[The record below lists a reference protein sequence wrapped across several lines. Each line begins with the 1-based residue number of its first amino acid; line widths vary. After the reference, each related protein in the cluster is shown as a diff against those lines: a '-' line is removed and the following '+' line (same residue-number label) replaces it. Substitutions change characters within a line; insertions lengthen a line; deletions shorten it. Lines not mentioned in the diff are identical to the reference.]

1 MNKYTHI
8 YIYHVHTSVYMHVH
22 THIYIYTLGY
32 TVTHTYKQH
41 INIYIYI
48 CVYIYIYIHRYRHI
62 FIYICTLII
71 CMHYIQVFSQGMS
84 GERERRSEKRFPYP
98 KHSLIN
104 TSRNIWAQNF
114 NLKTYHHG
122 CVAGAAMLHAGC
134 LYYGLRSA
142 AIDVLGIKTMNHCWF
157 SLGC

>member
-1 MNKYTHI
+1 MHAFNMYAL
-8 YIYHVHTSVYMHVH
+8 YIGFFT
-22 THIYIYTLGY
+22 G
-32 TVTHTYKQH
+32 
-41 INIYIYI
+41 NEWW
-48 CVYIYIYIHRYRHI
+48 
-62 FIYICTLII
+62 
-71 CMHYIQVFSQGMS
+71 
-84 GERERRSEKRFPYP
+84 ERERRSEKRFPYP

-157 SLGC
+157 SLGCWTDVETVPCKLVWNLEVAYHQRHDILSSMGFMTIMQYVGGLRLHPAIAVTFSHKLVTGVRTV